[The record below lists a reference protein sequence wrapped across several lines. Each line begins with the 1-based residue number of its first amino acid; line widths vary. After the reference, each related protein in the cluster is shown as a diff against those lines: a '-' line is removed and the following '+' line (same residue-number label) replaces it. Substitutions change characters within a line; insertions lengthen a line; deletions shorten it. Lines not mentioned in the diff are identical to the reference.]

1 MLSLTTQ
8 KLSTSGLPIKIITLE
23 APTLEVDYLWNGWVK
38 RDGVNANLSFA
49 TGLTLDTPI
58 DFAVSFRV
66 NIFNG
71 LHFFELP
78 KCLGTK
84 VTHPRTVLCWSWQ
97 TYIIVALLF
106 DDCIDV

>member
-49 TGLTLDTPI
+49 PGLT
-58 DFAVSFRV
+58 
-66 NIFNG
+66 
-71 LHFFELP
+71 
-78 KCLGTK
+78 
-84 VTHPRTVLCWSWQ
+84 
-97 TYIIVALLF
+97 
-106 DDCIDV
+106 